1 MSVSCKCQ
9 VSSVLYACS
18 QVCTAAKFALQP
30 SLQCSQVCFF
40 FFLILACP
48 DTVLPLS
55 CILVQA
61 DPAED
66 DDDEKWDTASMTHD
80 QRQKR
85 KQMEMNEE
93 APERKRPR
101 SYNQPRPPKG
111 SPPGSV
117 SAILNQNKEYPT
129 LEQTWRK
136 AQQEYLVKMAT
147 KLAEAESFLHGGLE
161 SACLSFTGPGLHW
174 FLHCAQ
180 SLCCLCLSSS
190 HGSMHQCPAVL
201 QGC

>member
-1 MSVSCKCQ
+1 
-9 VSSVLYACS
+9 
-18 QVCTAAKFALQP
+18 
-30 SLQCSQVCFF
+30 
-40 FFLILACP
+40 
-48 DTVLPLS
+48 
-55 CILVQA
+55 
-61 DPAED
+61 
-66 DDDEKWDTASMTHD
+66 MTHD

-85 KQMEMNEE
+85 KQMEQMNEE

-111 SPPGSV
+111 SPPSGSGSV
-117 SAILNQNKEYPT
+117 SAILSQNKEYPT

-147 KLAEAESFLHGGLE
+147 KLSEAESFLHGGLE
-161 SACLSFTGPGLHW
+161 SACLSFTGAGLHSPA
-174 FLHCAQ
+174 LCP